1 MKAPF
6 KTVLI
11 DDEPLA
17 IKRLNRL
24 LESHNETIE
33 IIGTASSG
41 EEGLQL
47 VNRLRPDLI
56 FLDIEMPIMTGFDM
70 LGLLHYQPKIIFTT
84 AFDNYAIKAFEENSI
99 DYLLKPVEQERLDKA
114 LDKLKRLG
122 AQNIE
127 PDQLQKMLNALQP
140 VKNFKSFPVKVGDKI
155 LLIKPEEITYL
166 EARDKYVFIVTESNK
181 EYITDF
187 SLTTL
192 EEKLP
197 EPFLRVHRSFIIN
210 CDKIKEVHK
219 GFSGSFI
226 IVMTDK
232 NQTKINSGRSFNEQ
246 VKRILEL

>member
-1 MKAPF
+1 MKSIF

-24 LESHNETIE
+24 LESHNDTIE
-33 IIGTASSG
+33 IVGTAANG

-47 VNRLRPDLI
+47 VNKLRPDLI

-70 LGLLHYQPKIIFTT
+70 LGLLNYQPKIIFTT
-84 AFDNYAIKAFEENSI
+84 AFDNYAIKAFEENSV
-99 DYLLKPVEQERLDKA
+99 DYLLKPIEQDRLDKA
-114 LDKLKRLG
+114 LEKLNRLG
-122 AQNIE
+122 SQNVDS
-127 PDQLQKMLNALQP
+127 DQLQKMFATLQP
-140 VKNFKSFPVKVGDKI
+140 KKNFKSFPVKVGDKI

-166 EARDKYVFIVTESNK
+166 EARDKYVFIVTETNK

-187 SLTTL
+187 SLTAL

-197 EPFLRVHRSFIIN
+197 EPFLRVHRAFIIN

-226 IVMTDK
+226 IGMTDK
-232 NQTKINSGRSFNEQ
+232 NQTKINSGRSYHEQ